1 MERKSESLRISGEV
15 STERITVTGLVRME
29 NNLITKKKNWQTR
42 KEAGQAEECF
52 SQRN

>member
-1 MERKSESLRISGEV
+1 MEGKSESLRISGEV
-15 STERITVTGLVRME
+15 STDSITVTGLIRVE

-42 KEAGQAEECF
+42 KEAGKAEECF